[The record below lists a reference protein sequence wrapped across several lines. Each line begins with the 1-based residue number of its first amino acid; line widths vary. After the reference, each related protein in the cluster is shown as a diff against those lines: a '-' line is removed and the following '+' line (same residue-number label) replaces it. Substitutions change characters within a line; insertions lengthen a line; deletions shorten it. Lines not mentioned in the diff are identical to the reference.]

1 MKRIDL
7 DIDKFSND
15 EVGIVADIF
24 KAGKIGVIPTDTIY
38 GLSALAKDKKAIA
51 GIYKIKKRAK
61 TKPLILLMKSFC
73 MIRKY
78 CYLNTK
84 QYEYIKKELNAKKP
98 LTVILRNKSK
108 EFEYLANENQGL
120 SVRIPQGNS
129 FLMKVIKKI
138 NEPIV
143 STSLNLSGEK
153 AILDLKNLDEK
164 INIRQIDFILDIG
177 KIKKAKASKI
187 VDISNIKSIKLIRK

>member
-7 DIDKFSND
+7 NINSFSSN
-15 EVGIVADIF
+15 EIEIVADSF
-24 KAGKIGVIPTDTIY
+24 KTGKIGVIPTDTIY
-38 GLSALAKDKKAIA
+38 GLSALAKNKKSINK
-51 GIYKIKKRAK
+51 IYEIKKRDK
-61 TKPLILLMKSFC
+61 NKPLILLMKSFC

-78 CYLNTK
+78 CYLNTR

-98 LTVILRNKSK
+98 LTVILKNKSK
-108 EFEYLANENQGL
+108 EFEYLTNESQGL

-129 FLMKVIKKI
+129 FLMKVMKKI

-153 AILDLKNLDEK
+153 AILDVRNLDEK
-164 INIRQIDFILDIG
+164 INTKQIDFILNIG
-177 KIKKAKASKI
+177 KIRKAKASRI
-187 VDISNIKSIKLIRK
+187 VDISDMKNIKIIRK